1 MFRRFLILNFRV
13 AHALNRWS
21 RRRFTV
27 AGRVVL
33 GAMLAAGVLG
43 FDTRQNLSYQG
54 FSLLLSLII
63 IALLGAALLRT
74 RVDARRSLP
83 PMVTAGQPFTYQ
95 VLVTNRAPYTEREL
109 WLFDELS
116 MRPPTAD
123 EFECLRAPGESRL
136 NWFDRLVGYPRW
148 AWLTHRLAGARI
160 PEIDLPLLSAGTETA
175 VNVTALPLRRG
186 YIRFGHILISRPDVL
201 GLCKAVERIPAQS
214 SLLALPRRYRVPP
227 IQLPGHRRYQRGGVV
242 SASEVGDSEEFVS
255 LRDYRPGDP
264 RRHIHWRSW
273 ARTGKPVVK
282 EFQDEFFVRHALI
295 LDTFAQ
301 PENVDCFEEAVSIA
315 ASFAANPLPDD
326 ALLDLMFVGAEPFR
340 FTAGRGLGTLGHFL
354 QVLACVEP
362 TRGQQFQVFEQAVI
376 AHASE
381 LSGCICVLLGWDA
394 ERRQLVQALRS
405 QGVPVLVLV
414 VAEAGDT
421 GPLPLGP
428 MADMPQM
435 LHVLQPGQVQ
445 NGLDRIS
452 HRAP

>member
-1 MFRRFLILNFRV
+1 MFRRFLVLNFRV

-21 RRRFTV
+21 RRRFTM

-54 FSLLLSLII
+54 FSLLLSLVVV
-63 IALLGAALLRT
+63 ALVGAALLRS

-83 PMVTAGQPFTYQ
+83 PVVTAGQPFTYK
-95 VLVTNRAPYTEREL
+95 VLVTNKAPRTEREL
-109 WLFDELS
+109 RLFDELS
-116 MRPPTAD
+116 RRPPTAE

-148 AWLTHRLAGARI
+148 AWLTQRLAGARI
-160 PEIDLPLLSAGTETA
+160 PEIEVPLLSAGTETP
-175 VNVTALPLRRG
+175 VNVTAMPLRRG
-186 YIRFGHILISRPDVL
+186 YIRFGDILISRPDML
-201 GLCKAVERIPAQS
+201 GLCKAIERIPARS

-227 IQLPGHRRYQRGGVV
+227 IQLPGHRRYQRGGMV

-273 ARTGKPVVK
+273 ARTGKPIVK
-282 EFQDEFFVRHALI
+282 EFQDEYFVRHALI

-301 PENVDCFEEAVSIA
+301 PQNADRFEEAVSVA
-315 ASFAANPLPDD
+315 ASFAVNPLPND
-326 ALLDLMFVGAEPFR
+326 ALLDLMFVGAKPFR
-340 FTAGRGLGTLGHFL
+340 FTAGRGLGTPGHFL

-362 TRGQQFQVFEQAVI
+362 AREMQFGVLRQAVT

-381 LSGCICVLLGWDA
+381 FSGCICVLLGWDTD
-394 ERRQLVQALRS
+394 RRRLVQALRG

-414 VAEAGDT
+414 VTDPGET
-421 GPLPLGP
+421 EQLPLGP

-435 LHVLQPGQVQ
+435 LHVLRPGQVQ
-445 NGLDRIS
+445 SGLDRL
-452 HRAP
+452 